1 MKRYNPVDYN
11 QYEVLKIP
19 LFLILA
25 TFYLLKHY
33 LIIALPIMAH
43 IPIIGMVIQPLIQVM
58 PSEQYSSGAL
68 LYSCIPALLVTISMA
83 GRKPTASSWLRW
95 IWQRGRWFLLSTAVL
110 EIGLFI
116 LYIVLGIKK
125 LNEVL
130 LMFIYI
136 DFVLII
142 YLLRSQRVRDVF
154 AQFPVPAKANEE
166 RE

>member
-1 MKRYNPVDYN
+1 MKQYNPVNYN

-19 LFLILA
+19 LFLIFT

-43 IPIIGMVIQPLIQVM
+43 IPIIGMVVQPLIQVM

-68 LYSCIPALLVTISMA
+68 LYSCIPALLVIISMA

-95 IWQRGRWFLLSTAVL
+95 IWQKGRWFLLLTAVL

-142 YLLRSQRVRDVF
+142 YLLRSQWVREVF
-154 AQFPVPAKANEE
+154 AQFPVPAEANEK